1 MAQSGDVTPVAG
13 RLLRPGKSLGLQR
26 GSVSASGRCS
36 NGAAS
41 AAVNALHRS
50 PASAPEAIAPISL
63 ELLAWPS
70 EPSTPSATAT
80 TVAAAITFSSTDSG
94 YSDRETT
101 LPTAI
106 PPSLRQRNPGFGR
119 FRGHSRAN
127 SLDSTTTDSS
137 GDSCASTSSSR
148 SKWNIFA
155 PVLDGLTAS
164 TSRPGCSCDQR
175 SKESS
180 QVWREYW

>member
-13 RLLRPGKSLGLQR
+13 RLLRPSKSLGLQR

-70 EPSTPSATAT
+70 EPSTTA
-80 TVAAAITFSSTDSG
+80 AAAITFSPTDCG
-94 YSDRETT
+94 YSDRETA

-106 PPSLRQRNPGFGR
+106 PPSLRQRNPGLGR

-155 PVLDGLTAS
+155 PFLDGLTAS
-164 TSRPGCSCDQR
+164 TSRPGCPCDQR